1 MRRPNTT
8 WIGQGGGTQP
18 PNPVQFGLFVT
29 PLRDEFGR
37 VCELTHIAEAD
48 GFDYV
53 SIQDHPYQ
61 PTFLDSLAL
70 IAVLIGQ
77 TSRLRF
83 VSNVAN
89 LPLRPPAML
98 AKAGATLDAV
108 SGGRFELGIGGG
120 ARWDQIAGLGG
131 TRLTPSET
139 VAATDEAISVI
150 RTLWIPGQVA
160 NFSGK
165 HYTLTEADT
174 GPAPAHEIGIWLG
187 AGGPRMLGLLGRKA
201 DGWIAPVMTNYET
214 KPAAQDRIDAAARSV
229 GRAPTEIRRVI
240 QLVGQVTDRVTTTG
254 RPRRGPGT
262 QPIRTTP
269 DGWANIITEFV
280 VHERFDT
287 VNFRPRSPTP
297 IT

>member
-1 MRRPNTT
+1 M
-8 WIGQGGGTQP
+8 
-18 PNPVQFGLFVT
+18 
-29 PLRDEFGR
+29 
-37 VCELTHIAEAD
+37 CELTHIAEAD
-48 GFDYV
+48 GFDYE

-70 IAVLIGQ
+70 IAVLIGE

-108 SGGRFELGIGGG
+108 SGVRFELGIGGG

-165 HYTLTEADT
+165 HYTLTEAEPGRLLHTDRHLARRRRPT
-174 GPAPAHEIGIWLG
+174 HA
-187 AGGPRMLGLLGRKA
+187 GLLGRKA
-201 DGWIAPVMTNYET
+201 KRWIAPVMTNYET

-287 VNFRPRSPTP
+287 VNFLPEIPDPDHVSRFPNEVIPRTA
-297 IT
+297 TALTHTTHYAG